1 MQVVG
6 DLMSE
11 LIYINTLSSNSN
23 ILDFKLS
30 QAKMN
35 TLEIDSW
42 NNAKSLHIHLI
53 SGIVCRKEALAI
65 FPQFYKVS
73 ALIYN
78 KNWDQIIKEGRSPYF
93 IENKISLGK
102 RKGTCDCRC
111 SVEYIADRV
120 VIGGG
125 KEFNPNPNLGLRQQE
140 DFNYYFDGE
149 EPVKVKC
156 PPFEFSTTLKNI
168 NEA

>member
-1 MQVVG
+1 
-6 DLMSE
+6 MSE

-78 KNWDQIIKEGRSPYF
+78 KNWDQMIKEGRSPYF

-111 SVEYIADRV
+111 SVEYIADE
-120 VIGGG
+120 ILYGGG
-125 KEFNPNPNLGLRQQE
+125 VPKVRSNPYLGLRQEE
-140 DFNYYFDGE
+140 DSGYFNDGE
-149 EPVKVKC
+149 KPVKAKL
-156 PPFEFSTTLKNI
+156 PLFRFSTNELNI
-168 NEA
+168 EEA